1 MNSSKIVSAIG
12 HQKFPATKLSP
23 FPFYTYPS
31 LPLSVGS
38 STGRSYYCE
47 KWWGGC
53 CQTLLFTQK
62 SSTIAH
68 KHLFVAEH
76 SQNHSHSCS
85 ASHAY
90 THTHTCL
97 THTCLDTT
105 WPLNLSWSHLI
116 SLSLSGLG
124 SCSPAGVSV
133 IACRGEEKLD
143 LSSLIL
149 CLSLLVLTLSISH
162 STEDCRG
169 KLPDKGESIQLMPLN
184 YDKLALSGKNTR

>member
-1 MNSSKIVSAIG
+1 MCLLLAIRNSLLQNSLLFHFIAI
-12 HQKFPATKLSP
+12 
-23 FPFYTYPS
+23 
-31 LPLSVGS
+31 PLSLS
-38 STGRSYYCE
+38 
-47 KWWGGC
+47 
-53 CQTLLFTQK
+53 LL
-62 SSTIAH
+62 A
-68 KHLFVAEH
+68 VALAGVITVR
-76 SQNHSHSCS
+76 NDGAGAARHSCS
-85 ASHAY
+85 LRSLLQLHTNTFLWLSTLKSTRIHVQHHIAY